1 MNDRTLPQPV
11 APGAATPWILY
22 PGVHLGEGATVG
34 AFCEIGV
41 PPRGHEAGDLETH
54 IGRQAVI
61 RSHTVIYASNDIGDG
76 FQTGH
81 GVLIREANSIGH
93 RVSIGSHTVVEHH
106 VRLADGVR
114 IHSQAF
120 IPEFSVIEEEA
131 WIGPNVVFTNAIHPR
146 CPRVKDCL
154 RGPIIRRGAKV
165 GANATLLPGVEVGEM
180 ALVAAGAVV
189 TRDVPAGAVVAGNP
203 ARVVKQVAELTCPYG
218 LLEGPYGEQY
228 AVFPGTT
235 GKESSQ

>member
-1 MNDRTLPQPV
+1 MTDSALSQPV
-11 APGAATPWILY
+11 TPGARGTWILY
-22 PGVHLGEGATVG
+22 SGVQLGEGTTVG

-41 PPRGHEAGDLETH
+41 PPRGYDDGALETH
-54 IGRQAVI
+54 IGRLAVI
-61 RSHTVIYASNDIGDG
+61 RSHTVIYAGNEIGDG

-81 GVLIREANSIGH
+81 GVLIRESNSIGH
-93 RVSIGSHTVVEHH
+93 QVSIGSHTVVEHH
-106 VRLADGVR
+106 VRIAGSVR

-120 IPEFSVIEEEA
+120 IPEFSILEEEC

-154 RGPIIRRGAKV
+154 RGPIIRRGAKI

-189 TRDVPAGAVVAGNP
+189 TRDVPPGAVVAGSP

-218 LLEGPYGEQY
+218 LLEGPYGERY
-228 AVFPGTT
+228 AVYPGTA
-235 GKESSQ
+235 GMEASP

>member
-1 MNDRTLPQPV
+1 MTDSALPQPA
-11 APGAATPWILY
+11 APAAGATWILY
-22 PGVHLGEGATVG
+22 PGVHLGKGATVG

-41 PPRGHEAGDLETH
+41 PPRGYDEGALETH
-54 IGRQAVI
+54 IGREAVI
-61 RSHTVIYASNDIGDG
+61 RSHTVIYAGNEIGDG

-81 GVLIREANSIGH
+81 GVLIREANSIGDQ
-93 RVSIGSHTVVEHH
+93 VSIGSHTVIEHH
-106 VRLADGVR
+106 VRIAAGVR

-120 IPEFSVIEEEA
+120 IPEFSVLEEGC

-154 RGPIIRRGAKV
+154 RGPIIHRGAKI

-189 TRDVPAGAVVAGNP
+189 TREVPPGTVVAGNP

-218 LLEGPYGEQY
+218 LLEGPYGDRY
-228 AVFPGTT
+228 AVYPGAAGT
-235 GKESSQ
+235 ESSQ

>member
-1 MNDRTLPQPV
+1 MNDSALPRPA
-11 APGAATPWILY
+11 APGAAPTWILY
-22 PGVHLGEGATVG
+22 PGVYLGEGSTVG

-41 PPRGHEAGDLETH
+41 PPRGHEAGALETH
-54 IGRQAVI
+54 IGRQSII
-61 RSHTVIYASNDIGDG
+61 RSHTVIYAGNEIGDG

-93 RVSIGSHTVVEHH
+93 QVSIGSHTVVEHH
-106 VRLADGVR
+106 VRIADGVR

-120 IPEFSVIEEEA
+120 IPEFSVLEEGC

-154 RGPIIRRGAKV
+154 RGPIIRRGAKI
-165 GANATLLPGVEVGEM
+165 GANATLLPGVEIGEM

-189 TRDVPAGAVVAGNP
+189 TRDVPPATVVAGSP
-203 ARVVKQVAELTCPYG
+203 ARVLKQVAELTCPYG
-218 LLEGPYGEQY
+218 LLEGPYGERY
-228 AVFPGTT
+228 ADYPGSAGT
-235 GKESSQ
+235 ESSQ